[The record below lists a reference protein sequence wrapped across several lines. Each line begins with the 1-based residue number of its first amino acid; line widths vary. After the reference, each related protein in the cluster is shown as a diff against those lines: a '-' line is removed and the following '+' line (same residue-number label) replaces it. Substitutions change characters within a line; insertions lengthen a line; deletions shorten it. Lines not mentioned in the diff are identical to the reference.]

1 MNEASQLDINAIM
14 LRLPHRY
21 PFLLIDRVLEYVPGQ
36 RIRALKNVTFNE
48 PYFTGHFPH
57 RPLMPGVMIIEA
69 LAQAAGLLAFL
80 SADEIPDN
88 KARFRKPVEPGDQLI
103 LQAQFERSFKGIW
116 RLATVAEVAGEEV
129 AHAQMMIAPD
139 LKSAP
144 VAQSLG
150 EEP

>member
-88 KARFRKPVEPGDQLI
+88 KTRLRENDADL
-103 LQAQFERSFKGIW
+103 ERE
-116 RLATVAEVAGEEV
+116 LTVAEVAGEEV